1 MAENEAGY
9 TVFAPSNEAFA
20 ALPDGTL
27 ESLTQEDLQGSLT
40 YHVLA
45 AEVLS
50 GDISPGTDETVNG
63 AELDIDIS
71 NGTVTL
77 TDQTGNTVTDTT
89 ADLKGKN
96 DVDQL
101 IDGVLLQSS

>member
-1 MAENEAGY
+1 MSGSVELIAAE
-9 TVFAPSNEAFA
+9 S
-20 ALPDGTL
+20 DGR
-27 ESLTQEDLQGSLT
+27 GILT

-50 GDISPGTDETVNG
+50 GEISPGTVETVNG

-77 TDQTGNTVTDTT
+77 TDQTGNTVTVTT
-89 ADLKGKN
+89 ADLQGTN
-96 DVDQL
+96 GVVHV
-101 IDGVLLQSS
+101 IDGVLLPGS